1 MSANFEERDRLRL
14 QRRRFARARKAETW
28 YGVQLRRIAQ
38 QIGQLAG
45 IYNPQDP
52 GSVSQIAEALRVYAR
67 IITPWARNTATRV
80 LADIA
85 ERDAQAWQEH
95 SRQLGVALRTEIAMA
110 PTGDLMRSLLA
121 EQVSLITSIPLDAAI
136 RVQKLA
142 LEGLT
147 EGSRGQ
153 DIRDMILASGEVSKS
168 HATLIARTETA
179 RVSSLL
185 TQARAEH
192 IGSEGY
198 IWRTAHDADVR
209 ELHVELE
216 GKFIYWNAPP
226 VAGSSGERAHA
237 GQIYNCRCWAEVILP
252 ALTRTADKK
261 RRWLCVAA

>member
-1 MSANFEERDRLRL
+1 MPANFEERDRLRL

-28 YGVQLRRIAQ
+28 YGVRLRRIAQ
-38 QIGQLAG
+38 QIGQLVG
-45 IYNPQDP
+45 IYDPQDP
-52 GSVSQIAEALRVYAR
+52 GSVSKITEALRAYAR

-80 LADIA
+80 LADVS
-85 ERDAQAWQEH
+85 ERDRQAWAEH
-95 SRQLGVALRTEIAMA
+95 SKQLGVALRTEIAMA
-110 PTGDLMRSLLA
+110 PTGDLMRALLA
-121 EQVSLITSIPLDAAI
+121 EQVTLITSIPLDAAT

-153 DIRDMILASGEVSKS
+153 DIRDMILASGKVSKS

-209 ELHVELE
+209 PLHKALE
-216 GKFIYWNAPP
+216 GKIIKWDDPP
-226 VAGSSGERAHA
+226 ITGEKGERSHA
-237 GQIYNCRCWAEVILP
+237 GQIYNCRCWAEVVLP
-252 ALTRTADKK
+252 ALSK
-261 RRWLCVAA
+261 

>member
-1 MSANFEERDRLRL
+1 
-14 QRRRFARARKAETW
+14 
-28 YGVQLRRIAQ
+28 
-38 QIGQLAG
+38 
-45 IYNPQDP
+45 
-52 GSVSQIAEALRVYAR
+52 
-67 IITPWARNTATRV
+67 
-80 LADIA
+80 
-85 ERDAQAWQEH
+85 
-95 SRQLGVALRTEIAMA
+95 
-110 PTGDLMRSLLA
+110 
-121 EQVSLITSIPLDAAI
+121 
-136 RVQKLA
+136 
-142 LEGLT
+142 
-147 EGSRGQ
+147 
-153 DIRDMILASGEVSKS
+153 MILASGEVSKS